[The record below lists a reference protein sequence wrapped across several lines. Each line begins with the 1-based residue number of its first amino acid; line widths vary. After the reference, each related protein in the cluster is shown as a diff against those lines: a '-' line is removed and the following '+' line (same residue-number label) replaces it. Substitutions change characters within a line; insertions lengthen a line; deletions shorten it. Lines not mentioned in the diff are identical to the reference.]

1 MRQLSQRVGLVHE
14 LGQLGAT
21 KELPNSS
28 NHRADVDQSLRC
40 GSFGVH
46 QCHLFFDHTLHAEQ
60 AHAYL
65 VLDEFANTSYAAVT
79 QMVNVVRMSFA
90 LVDANHGANHRDH
103 VF

>member
-1 MRQLSQRVGLVHE
+1 MSQLGQGVGLVHE

-21 KELPNSS
+21 KELPHGS

-40 GSFGVH
+40 GSFWVH
-46 QCHLFFDHTLHAEQ
+46 QCHLFFDHALHAEQ

-79 QMVNVVRMSFA
+79 QVVNVVRMSFA
-90 LVDANHGANHRDH
+90 LVDANHGANH
-103 VF
+103 